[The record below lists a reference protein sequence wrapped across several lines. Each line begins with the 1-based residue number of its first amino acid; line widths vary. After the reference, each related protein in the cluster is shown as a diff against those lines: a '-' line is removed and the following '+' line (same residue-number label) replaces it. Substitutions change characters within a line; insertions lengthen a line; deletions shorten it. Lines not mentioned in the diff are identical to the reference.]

1 MRWRYAPP
9 IIDLTT
15 TYNNKLKAIHPSHLS
30 FYHMENPMKVVE
42 TLVKCVDR
50 LMTCVEKHIMILVPT
65 IEYTQEDRPQH
76 FSPTPGRFGARRPC
90 ASCVARQ
97 EFFFWV
103 ELRVDA
109 RRRVVSHTFQGVAPP
124 TCVYIY
130 IIIYIYTCLLDICIM
145 FGYIFCWIKASL
157 KKVTPIPISHF

>member
-76 FSPTPGRFGARRPC
+76 FSPTPGRFGVRRPC

-97 EFFFWV
+97 EFFFLGGAACWCSQTGGITYFSGGGTTN
-103 ELRVDA
+103 L
-109 RRRVVSHTFQGVAPP
+109 
-124 TCVYIY
+124 CIY
-130 IIIYIYTCLLDICIM
+130 IIIYIYIHMSARYMYNVWIYFLLDQSQ
-145 FGYIFCWIKASL
+145 FEEGY
-157 KKVTPIPISHF
+157 THPH